1 MTTYKHTSAK
11 ALPILICNYK
21 IYNTTDKIFKEQKSE
36 TPIYFLSLLIWSGTI
51 PKCFLCISNSQH

>member
-11 ALPILICNYK
+11 ALPILIYNYK

-36 TPIYFLSLLIWSGTI
+36 TPIFSAYSFPFSQFTI
-51 PKCFLCISNSQH
+51 RYVIF